1 MNKIIETKIPG
12 FKILWAE
19 KKDIKLI
26 KDLIYELAVYEKLSH
41 QAVARESDLE
51 TYLFSEKKV
60 AEVLLGYFNEQP
72 VGFALF
78 FHNFSTFLGKPG
90 IYLEDI
96 FIREEFRGR
105 GFGKALLIQIAKIAT
120 ERDCGRMEWA
130 VLDWN
135 KPSIDFYK
143 SLGAKVMN
151 EWLINRLTGDALK
164 KLADLN

>member
-12 FKILWAE
+12 FKILQAE

-41 QAVARESDLE
+41 QAIASESDLE

-60 AEVLLGYFNEQP
+60 AEVLLGYFNEKP

-78 FHNFSTFLGKPG
+78 FQNFSTFLGKPG

-105 GFGKALLIQIAKIAT
+105 GFGKALLIQIAKIAM

-143 SLGAKVMN
+143 SLGAKVMD